1 MQSKLY
7 SSHVPSYVSIYN
19 SLYSDIMDGVY
30 PEGGVLPGEQQ
41 LAEKYNVSRNT
52 LRQALAIL
60 SEDGLIIKSRGRGT
74 VVAERTDKAITK
86 RIFNPMTTLCTDM
99 VDDVE
104 VRYNYATP
112 TDIAR
117 SRLGLSKSEILLASD
132 LIYRAG
138 GTVVGYSFV
147 QIPTRVLSELDVS
160 VAEDASIHELL
171 NTKLYDAA
179 VRQTLVIKLIFANEI
194 EVEFLEVAEGKPL
207 ILIESILYHAN
218 HTPLARCKFYFLP
231 EHYKLQYI
239 LQ

>member
-60 SEDGLIIKSRGRGT
+60 SVDGLIIKSRGRGT

-132 LIYRAG
+132 RIYRAG
-138 GTVVGYSFV
+138 GTVVGY
-147 QIPTRVLSELDVS
+147 
-160 VAEDASIHELL
+160 SIHELL

-179 VRQTLVIKLIFANEI
+179 ARQTLVIKLIFANEI

>member
-52 LRQALAIL
+52 LC
-60 SEDGLIIKSRGRGT
+60 
-74 VVAERTDKAITK
+74 
-86 RIFNPMTTLCTDM
+86 MDM

-171 NTKLYDAA
+171 NTKLYDAVA
-179 VRQTLVIKLIFANEI
+179 RQTLVIKLIFANEI